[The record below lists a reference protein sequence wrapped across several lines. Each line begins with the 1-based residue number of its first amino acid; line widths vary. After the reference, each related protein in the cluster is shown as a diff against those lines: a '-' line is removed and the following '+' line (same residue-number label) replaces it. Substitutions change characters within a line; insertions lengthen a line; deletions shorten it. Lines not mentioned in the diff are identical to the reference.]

1 MIYVSPFTLAA
12 MLIGSNADTNWGGI
26 LIGVVVGCAVSALW
40 VALRKAFKTAEPEFK
55 AVFSDQV
62 VAKPRKRKPVLGQ
75 WWDVTGREVGDSP
88 QLEAPQS
95 MVVASSE
102 KGVNTK

>member
-26 LIGVVVGCAVSALW
+26 LIGVLIGCVASYLL
-40 VALRKAFKTAEPEFK
+40 VALRKVAKAPGTK
-55 AVFSDQV
+55 AVLTGAPVQRRPKV
-62 VAKPRKRKPVLGQ
+62 VTGQ
-75 WWDVTGREVGDSP
+75 WWDVIGEEVGDSP
-88 QLEAPQS
+88 QLEAPRS

-102 KGVNTK
+102 KGGNTK